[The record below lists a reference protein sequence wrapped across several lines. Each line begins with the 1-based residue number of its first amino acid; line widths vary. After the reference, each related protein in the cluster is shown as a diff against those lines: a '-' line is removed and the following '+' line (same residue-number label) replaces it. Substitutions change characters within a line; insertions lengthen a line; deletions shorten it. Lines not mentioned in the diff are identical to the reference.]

1 MKKFNKT
8 YLMGI
13 VCLLFAAWIAWQ
25 TSSIPNK
32 LVSNE
37 PGPKMFPYISA
48 AGIAVMSVLSMIFD
62 GKKEN
67 EAKEAGQAKPY
78 LDKKGW
84 MRMGLILVECLL
96 FAVFMNLI
104 GFWITAMIGMFV
116 FVMTLKSGKKVNLIF
131 AIVLCVALS
140 SQCYFGF
147 TRGFQIPLPS
157 GTLWKALGIKML

>member
-131 AIVLCVALS
+131 AIVLPSPPVSVSL
-140 SQCYFGF
+140 F
-147 TRGFQIPLPS
+147 PLD
-157 GTLWKALGIKML
+157 

>member
-140 SQCYFGF
+140 SLFYFGF

>member
-1 MKKFNKT
+1 MKKFNTT

-140 SQCYFGF
+140 SLCYFGF

>member
-67 EAKEAGQAKPY
+67 ESKEAGQAKPY
-78 LDKKGW
+78 LDKQGW

-96 FAVFMNLI
+96 FAVFMKRKYAAKK
-104 GFWITAMIGMFV
+104 G
-116 FVMTLKSGKKVNLIF
+116 GK
-131 AIVLCVALS
+131 
-140 SQCYFGF
+140 
-147 TRGFQIPLPS
+147 
-157 GTLWKALGIKML
+157 